1 MRKCYEC
8 LIMKDR
14 KMYMDNGSIR
24 IRDLFKKIAV
34 LCIHEK
40 S

>member
-1 MRKCYEC
+1 MCKCYGY
-8 LIMKDR
+8 LIMQDR

-24 IRDLFKKIAV
+24 MRDLFKKIAV